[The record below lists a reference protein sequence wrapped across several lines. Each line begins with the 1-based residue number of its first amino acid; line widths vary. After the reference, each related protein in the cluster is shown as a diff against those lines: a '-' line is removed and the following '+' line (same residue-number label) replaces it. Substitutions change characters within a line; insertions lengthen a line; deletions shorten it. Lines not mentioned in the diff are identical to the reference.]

1 MVAKIPDRYG
11 LAALAPQIFKPL
23 RKMRNVSPLEM
34 ATRMGIS
41 ERTYRDFENGST
53 NLQVER
59 ILEFAEILRLD
70 RSAIMAAFFQRKPQ
84 IAHDFALNKFMLV
97 QASAVDELDAE
108 SRIAVAAV
116 DALTVLDGHLQL
128 FRQLAEYGR
137 LQLQAG
143 DGKPRNDES

>member
-1 MVAKIPDRYG
+1 MVAKTPDRFG
-11 LAALAPQIFKPL
+11 LAALAPLIFRPL
-23 RKMRNVSPLEM
+23 RKMRNVSTLEM

-41 ERTYRDFENGST
+41 ERTYRDFENGTT

-70 RSAIMAAFFQRKPQ
+70 QSAIMAAIFLRKPQ

-97 QASAVDELDAE
+97 QASAVDELDTETRRA
-108 SRIAVAAV
+108 IAAV
-116 DALTVLDGHLQL
+116 DSLTVLDAHLQ
-128 FRQLAEYGR
+128 FFAQLAEYGR

-143 DGKPRNDES
+143 DGKPRSGEP